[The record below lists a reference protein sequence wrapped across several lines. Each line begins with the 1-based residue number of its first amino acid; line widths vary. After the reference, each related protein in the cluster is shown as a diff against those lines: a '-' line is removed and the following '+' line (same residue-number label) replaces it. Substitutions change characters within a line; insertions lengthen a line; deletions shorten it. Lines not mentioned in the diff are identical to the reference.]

1 MLGETSD
8 YGITP
13 MPKITKR
20 ILIRLIL
27 CIVLIGGF
35 VVLVRDWNGV
45 RLLVLTPKILKYR
58 PAIQEHAAKNQ
69 LDWRLITALIVQ
81 ESGFNENAES
91 HAGAMGLMQL
101 MPKTAKEL
109 GVTDPYKA
117 NESIAGAT
125 RYFRSLYD
133 LYPKSSHP
141 NRVRIALA
149 SYNGGRGHI
158 KDAQMIAIHRYD
170 DPNQWECLSKNLVLL
185 TEKDKALHSEVW
197 KSGVPPHGYFQGYRE
212 TRQYVKRVMK
222 YYERLCYFSGIL
234 EKVKSFVRL

>member
-1 MLGETSD
+1 
-8 YGITP
+8 

-35 VVLVRDWNGV
+35 VIFVRDWHGV

-58 PAIQEHAAKNQ
+58 PVIQEHAGKHQ

-81 ESGFNENAES
+81 ESGFNKNAES

-101 MPKTAKEL
+101 MPETAKEL
-109 GVTDPYKA
+109 GITDAYNA

-133 LYPKSSHP
+133 LYPDSSHP
-141 NRVRIALA
+141 NRIRIALA

-158 KDAQMIAIHRYD
+158 KDAQEITIHRHD
-170 DPNQWECLSKNLVLL
+170 DPYQWEYLSRNLVLL
-185 TEKDKALHSEVW
+185 TEKDKVLHSQVW
-197 KSGVPPHGYFQGYRE
+197 ESGVPPHGYFRGYNE

-222 YYERLCYFSGIL
+222 YYDRLCYFSGIL